1 MIEKGHTMNNRR
13 RHKRV
18 SLLKEIDVSFPDNK
32 VDARGLVINIS
43 RSGMVIYCDHPMNTG
58 KDIIV
63 KLPFVDEY
71 KVDRIE
77 IVVGDIRWAK
87 PLENFFAIGIQFK
100 SLNEHDHFMLLAYL
114 NYAEGFEKPYI
125 NE

>member
-1 MIEKGHTMNNRR
+1 
-13 RHKRV
+13 
-18 SLLKEIDVSFPDNK
+18 
-32 VDARGLVINIS
+32 
-43 RSGMVIYCDHPMNTG
+43 MVIYCDHPLNTG
-58 KDIIV
+58 NDIVV

-77 IVVGDIRWAK
+77 MVIGDIRWTK

-100 SLNEHDHFMLLAYL
+100 SLNEDDHFMLLAYL